1 MQIPLISNPGDGVN
15 QWGGGCKLNTAEAKP
30 LKAPFPWM
38 GGKARVADYVWSRL
52 GDVDN
57 YVEPFAGSLAVL
69 LRRPA
74 EHFADGYR
82 VETVNDANS
91 FLVNFWRAVRE
102 APEAVAEWADWPV
115 TECLPAGTLID
126 TPAGQIPVECIKP
139 GMAVWGERDGRKVP
153 TVVSA
158 TRSSWASDFVAI
170 GALWLTPNHPVW
182 TAERG
187 YIPAGELAAKMN
199 VLVSDYRATET
210 DLTVLLCCNERIEHP
225 AVDHLHSERPTDERG
240 PLCRRH
246 VPGQAAAERASVAGH
261 DGGPDASGLLASQ
274 SDSCGSP
281 AGVERDRDWRRGS
294 VAEEGAGDDCPAAGD
309 VPADESNRR
318 RGRLSR
324 LYADAGVASEVV
336 AYATGNKVRPGSGGG
351 DERTEAH
358 AGSKGQD
365 CGGRNGA
372 ASYCGE
378 QSEAVG
384 FDCRPSVQSSSA
396 GQPLGF
402 AAGHSFVAGTP
413 GEDCGQNDQPQAGN
427 VRRNGSGSP
436 IGDGGGEG
444 PRGKRGLGLSGD
456 SQGLPLQRKSLP
468 FRVAVHNF
476 QTDTGNYFAAGILV
490 HNCDLHA
497 RHKWLMRS
505 AEAAAFRRLM
515 AEDPHHYDAKIAGW
529 WAWGQCCWIGSGW
542 CDVGNNLSMKLPHM
556 DAGGRGL
563 TASASIAEGRPQLA
577 DAFDIGRG
585 VNGGGA
591 SNCKTRPAM
600 KDPGSGGGSLGF
612 ITAIDSWSAG
622 TCSARREWLVDWM
635 TRLSDRLRLVRTLY
649 GHWSRPC
656 DSDSTLTRLGT
667 TGVFLD
673 PPYPSHSVNGKK
685 SRDANLYATDK
696 GSDLNALRDE
706 VLAWCRKWGQSDGIR
721 IAVCGY
727 EGDGYEALVPD
738 GWEQHE
744 WEASGGYANQNKA
757 GKGKA
762 ANAKRER
769 IWFSPACVKPANA
782 AGLFDELE
790 GAA

>member
-1 MQIPLISNPGDGVN
+1 
-15 QWGGGCKLNTAEAKP
+15 LNTAEAKP

-74 EHFADGYR
+74 DHFADGYR

-91 FLVNFWRAVRE
+91 FLVNFWRSVRE

-115 TECLPAGTLID
+115 
-126 TPAGQIPVECIKP
+126 
-139 GMAVWGERDGRKVP
+139 M
-153 TVVSA
+153 
-158 TRSSWASDFVAI
+158 
-170 GALWLTPNHPVW
+170 
-182 TAERG
+182 
-187 YIPAGELAAKMN
+187 
-199 VLVSDYRATET
+199 
-210 DLTVLLCCNERIEHP
+210 
-225 AVDHLHSERPTDERG
+225 
-240 PLCRRH
+240 
-246 VPGQAAAERASVAGH
+246 
-261 DGGPDASGLLASQ
+261 
-274 SDSCGSP
+274 
-281 AGVERDRDWRRGS
+281 
-294 VAEEGAGDDCPAAGD
+294 
-309 VPADESNRR
+309 
-318 RGRLSR
+318 
-324 LYADAGVASEVV
+324 
-336 AYATGNKVRPGSGGG
+336 
-351 DERTEAH
+351 EA
-358 AGSKGQD
+358 
-365 CGGRNGA
+365 
-372 ASYCGE
+372 
-378 QSEAVG
+378 
-384 FDCRPSVQSSSA
+384 
-396 GQPLGF
+396 
-402 AAGHSFVAGTP
+402 
-413 GEDCGQNDQPQAGN
+413 
-427 VRRNGSGSP
+427 
-436 IGDGGGEG
+436 
-444 PRGKRGLGLSGD
+444 
-456 SQGLPLQRKSLP
+456 
-468 FRVAVHNF
+468 
-476 QTDTGNYFAAGILV
+476 
-490 HNCDLHA
+490 DLHA

-505 AEAAAFRRLM
+505 AEAATFRRIM

-542 CDVGNNLSMKLPHM
+542 CDTGNLSIQLPHM
-556 DAGGRGL
+556 DAGGRGQ

-577 DAFDIGRG
+577 DTFGIGRG

-591 SNCKTRPAM
+591 LKRSPLSQTGWVATA
-600 KDPGSGGGSLGF
+600 DFSL
-612 ITAIDSWSAG
+612 G

-673 PPYPSHSVNGKK
+673 PPYPSHSANGKK

-696 GSDLNALRDE
+696 GADLNALRDE
-706 VLAWCRKWGQSDGIR
+706 VLAWCRKWGQDDGIR

-744 WEASGGYANQNKA
+744 WEATGGYANQNRA

-769 IWFSPACVKPANA
+769 IWFSPACVKPVNA